1 MAKVFKFF
9 NSNPNQK
16 KINEAAELLKK
27 GGWIIYPTDTVY
39 ALGCL
44 INQQKT
50 LKRLA
55 DLKGLN
61 LEKAQ
66 FAFFVKN
73 FDLLSNYVR
82 PLDNPTFKLLKRG
95 LPGPYTFILPTLK
108 LPKPF
113 EKRKSIGIR
122 ISDHPILNELLGL
135 LTVPLITTSLH
146 DTDKIVDYTTDPAVI
161 FERWGKNIDLMIAN
175 DVSNNKVFGKDFNK
189 VTLIEKNNYEEWE
202 KQSKKSVAYHLA
214 NKINDLLIKY
224 KKRDVNA

>member
-27 GGWIIYPTDTVY
+27 GGLIIYPTDTVY

-44 INQQKT
+44 INKQKT

-82 PLDNPTFKLLKRG
+82 PIDNPTFKLLKRG

-113 EKRKSIGIR
+113 QKRKSIGIR

-146 DTDKIVDYTTDPAVI
+146 DTDKIIDYTTDPAVI
-161 FERWGKNIDLMIAN
+161 FERWGKNIDLMM
-175 DVSNNKVFGKDFNK
+175 DDGFGGNIPSTVID
-189 VTLIEKNNYEEWE
+189 LC
-202 KQSKKSVAYHLA
+202 KKEPVVIRKGKGPL
-214 NKINDLLIKY
+214 NIL
-224 KKRDVNA
+224 

>member
-1 MAKVFKFF
+1 MGKVFKFF

-16 KINEAAELLKK
+16 KINEAAELLEK
-27 GGWIIYPTDTVY
+27 GGLIIYPTDTVY

-44 INQQKT
+44 INKQKT

-55 DLKGLN
+55 DIKGLN

-82 PLDNPTFKLLKRG
+82 PIDNPTFKLLKRG

-113 EKRKSIGIR
+113 QKRKSIGIR

-146 DTDKIVDYTTDPAVI
+146 DTDKIIDYTTDPAVI
-161 FERWGKNIDLMIAN
+161 FERWGKNIDLMM
-175 DVSNNKVFGKDFNK
+175 DDGFGGNIPSTVID
-189 VTLIEKNNYEEWE
+189 LC
-202 KQSKKSVAYHLA
+202 KKEPVVIRKGKGSL
-214 NKINDLLIKY
+214 NIL
-224 KKRDVNA
+224 

>member
-1 MAKVFKFF
+1 MGKVFKFF

-16 KINEAAELLKK
+16 KINEAAELLEK
-27 GGWIIYPTDTVY
+27 GGLIIYPTDTVY

-44 INQQKT
+44 INKQKT

-82 PLDNPTFKLLKRG
+82 PIDNPTFKLLKRA

-113 EKRKSIGIR
+113 QKRKSIGIR

-161 FERWGKNIDLMIAN
+161 FERWGKNIDLMM
-175 DVSNNKVFGKDFNK
+175 DDGFGGNIPSTVID
-189 VTLIEKNNYEEWE
+189 LC
-202 KQSKKSVAYHLA
+202 KKEPVVIRKGKGPL
-214 NKINDLLIKY
+214 NIL
-224 KKRDVNA
+224 

>member
-16 KINEAAELLKK
+16 KINEAAELLEK
-27 GGWIIYPTDTVY
+27 GGLIIYPTDTVY

-82 PLDNPTFKLLKRG
+82 PIDNPTFKLLKRA

-113 EKRKSIGIR
+113 QKRKSIGIR

-161 FERWGKNIDLMIAN
+161 FERWGKNIDLMM
-175 DVSNNKVFGKDFNK
+175 DDGFGGNIPSTVID
-189 VTLIEKNNYEEWE
+189 LC
-202 KQSKKSVAYHLA
+202 KKEPVVIRKGKGPL
-214 NKINDLLIKY
+214 NIL
-224 KKRDVNA
+224 

>member
-16 KINEAAELLKK
+16 KINEAAELLEK
-27 GGWIIYPTDTVY
+27 GGLIIYPTDTVY

-44 INQQKT
+44 INKPKT

-82 PLDNPTFKLLKRG
+82 PIDNPTFKLLKRG

-113 EKRKSIGIR
+113 QKRKSIGIR

-146 DTDKIVDYTTDPAVI
+146 DTDKIIDYTTDPAVI
-161 FERWGKNIDLMIAN
+161 FERWGKNIDLMM
-175 DVSNNKVFGKDFNK
+175 DDGFGGNIPSTVID
-189 VTLIEKNNYEEWE
+189 LC
-202 KQSKKSVAYHLA
+202 KKEPVVIRKGKGSL
-214 NKINDLLIKY
+214 NIL
-224 KKRDVNA
+224 

>member
-16 KINEAAELLKK
+16 KINEAAELLEK
-27 GGWIIYPTDTVY
+27 GGLIIYPTDTVY

-55 DLKGLN
+55 DLKGLH

-82 PLDNPTFKLLKRG
+82 PIDNPTFKLLKRA

-113 EKRKSIGIR
+113 QKRKSIGIR

-161 FERWGKNIDLMIAN
+161 FERWGKNIDLMM
-175 DVSNNKVFGKDFNK
+175 DDGFGGNIPSTVID
-189 VTLIEKNNYEEWE
+189 LC
-202 KQSKKSVAYHLA
+202 KKEPVVIRKGKGPL
-214 NKINDLLIKY
+214 NIL
-224 KKRDVNA
+224 